1 MIKKHSPH
9 SSANLSFKPKRKPF
23 HFCRAAVYLSLL
35 LLAACASSP
44 SEEELAAQAMEL
56 AQQTELQQQK
66 VITEKIH
73 ALNLAALED
82 IKNSRLKHPAANNAL
97 EKVIQ
102 IETLDPTNP
111 QIADLRDKIAQQYA
125 LLIKVAL
132 NQENLSKAQLYLSN
146 ARSVAENSTSIQ
158 QAQVWISKYQQ
169 EIKRRQSEQQKRL
182 IIANLQKQKRLEMA
196 RKQQRLQKIPKTH
209 QTPLI
214 QSEINARS
222 KEVGF
227 QLDKISTSIIENNQP
242 VTIRAQ
248 SQRDFR
254 WLAALLKTSLY
265 VVDSNYEPIIS
276 HEINNTSNPAIYYL
290 IRQP

>member
-1 MIKKHSPH
+1 MIKKHYQH
-9 SSANLSFKPKRKPF
+9 FNANLTFNSKRCTLRL
-23 HFCRAAVYLSLL
+23 CRAAFYLSLL
-35 LLAACASSP
+35 LLSACASSP
-44 SEEELAAQAMEL
+44 SDEELSAQAIQL
-56 AQQTELQQQK
+56 TQQNELQQQK
-66 VITEKIH
+66 MVAEKIQR
-73 ALNLAALED
+73 LNLAALED
-82 IKNSRLKHPAANNAL
+82 IENSRLKHPTGNNAL

-102 IETLDPTNP
+102 IETLDPSTP
-111 QIADLRDKIAQQYA
+111 EIANLRDQIAQQYA
-125 LLIKVAL
+125 HLIKIAL

-146 ARSVAENSTSIQ
+146 ARSIAKNSTSIQ
-158 QAQVWISKYQQ
+158 QAETWISKYQQ

-182 IIANLQKQKRLEMA
+182 IIANLQKQKRLEIE
-196 RKQQRLQKIPKTH
+196 RKQQRLQKIPKKH

-227 QLDKISTSIIENNQP
+227 QLDKISTAIIENNQP

-265 VVDSNYEPIIS
+265 VVDSNYEPVIS
-276 HEINNTSNPAIYYL
+276 HEINNTSSPAIYYL